1 MSETSEIPEMSEEEL
16 SEKADRMLEAAR
28 RGLTPHQLLIESSLA
43 DNANSEE
50 RAAAIAKNRERALK
64 LLEALEKSGK

>member
-1 MSETSEIPEMSEEEL
+1 MSEITEEEL
-16 SEKADRMLEAAR
+16 SEKAERMLEAAR

-43 DNANSEE
+43 EKSNVEE

-64 LLEALEKSGK
+64 LLEVLEKSGK

>member
-1 MSETSEIPEMSEEEL
+1 MSEMSEEDL
-16 SEKADRMLEAAR
+16 SEKAERMLEAAR

-43 DNANSEE
+43 EKANVDE

-64 LLEALEKSGK
+64 LLEILEKTGK